1 MVIRNGPFVYPRF
14 GLPTVRFARTRRTG
28 LEPYTRTLNQR
39 AETGCAPHLH
49 EAHLQEAGAPG
60 KFPFNTSKG

>member
-1 MVIRNGPFVYPRF
+1 MVIRNGPFAYPRF
-14 GLPTVRFARTRRTG
+14 GLLAVRFARTRRTE
-28 LEPYTRTLNQR
+28 LEPYTRTLNQQ

-49 EAHLQEAGAPG
+49 EASTPG